1 MVISALVEVQ
11 YILSQTGVQACLHL
25 HLVVFTCIIHQKCC
39 KRKWRSMP
47 VSLILICLMLCT
59 KVGWRFMYLK
69 ARQEARE
76 PILLTWVTYLSL
88 FFICISVCFFLIS
101 VTYVAKF
108 WISPET
114 SDFYIPNLWQYTV
127 TKNVGEPWNIFGV
140 VLFHCQIFSP

>member
-1 MVISALVEVQ
+1 MRDFWKFNYHLVISALVEVQ

-39 KRKWRSMP
+39 KTKWKSIP
-47 VSLILICLMLCT
+47 VSLILICLVLCT
-59 KVGWRFMYLK
+59 KVGWRYMYLK
-69 ARQEARE
+69 ARQEARK
-76 PILLTWVTYLSL
+76 PILLTWIVWFLFVSL
-88 FFICISVCFFLIS
+88 YVFFLIS

-127 TKNVGEPWNIFGV
+127 SKNVGEPEIYLG
-140 VLFHCQIFSP
+140 